1 VAQGRDQATHSG
13 KFAIYGARAQY
24 PLKADP
30 AHFKL
35 EFENSQVRVV
45 RVYFGPHYKSVMNQT
60 PARVAVFPTGAH
72 FRVTGPNRTSV
83 ERYLKAG
90 TAFCDNGGGKR
101 IAENLSNEPFELLW
115 VVPRA
120 HSKRT
125 NR

>member
-1 VAQGRDQATHSG
+1 VARGRDQATPSG

-24 PLKADP
+24 PPKVDP

-35 EFENSQVRVV
+35 EFENSQVKVV
-45 RVYFGPHYKSVMNQT
+45 RVYFGPPYKLVMNQM
-60 PARVAVFPTGAH
+60 PARVVVFPTGAH
-72 FRVTGPNRTSV
+72 FRVTGLNRTSA

-90 TAFCDNGGGKR
+90 TAFRDNGSGRR
-101 IAENLSNEPFELLW
+101 IAENLSNESFDLLC